1 MITAFLLQKA
11 WLLEKPHDKLQWGEN
26 ASVMILWSNS
36 ETVIGYGVPDALPK
50 QISGW

>member
-11 WLLEKPHDKLQWGEN
+11 WLLEKPHDKLQCF
-26 ASVMILWSNS
+26 SVMILWSNS